1 MLTVLDNDG
10 CTALFVACLHNHQ
23 EVVKLLLKKP
33 IQDYDK
39 WLSFMI
45 AKYYDH
51 NEIVE
56 ILLDEIVTPQTDS
69 SNSTGFKPVHDE
81 LISKSE
87 GQDDYTIQP
96 ATTQS
101 FLDPFMLN
109 QKEKEI
115 LLKDLTARK
124 TKLTSSSLLAP
135 RIDVG
140 FLMRHQPKGKPSTVS
155 PSPLTTLP
163 LEHSRVM

>member
-1 MLTVLDNDG
+1 
-10 CTALFVACLHNHQ
+10 
-23 EVVKLLLKKP
+23 
-33 IQDYDK
+33 
-39 WLSFMI
+39 MI
-45 AKYYDH
+45 SRNFGH
-51 NEIVE
+51 IEIVE
-56 ILLDEIVTPQTDS
+56 ILLDELDTSQTDS

-124 TKLTSSSLLAP
+124 TKLTSSSLFAP
-135 RIDVG
+135 QIDVE
-140 FLMRHQPKGKPSTVS
+140 FLMHHQPKEKPSPVS
-155 PSPLTTLP
+155 PSPLNFTIRP
-163 LEHSRVM
+163 